1 MSQNQPPPAAD
12 AAAMSAQD
20 LAAVL
25 LQIGPELLH
34 PLVLAL
40 ERLKTL
46 QGEGETVPAAALAR
60 LREPLRRARDA
71 ALMAH
76 QIGRLGSGRVRP
88 AHDRLP
94 LHALL
99 EQICT
104 QRRREASARGLQ
116 LRAHLTQAEVQ
127 GDPTLLPSLVNA
139 LLDWALNYTRSSIDL
154 HLDLTPW
161 PVRARLQCRFAV
173 LDLDQ
178 TRPPELQIQTE
189 GLRWM
194 LVEHTATSLGVAVR
208 REDEGGV
215 CVATLDFPVPRL
227 QEVLDQLDLG
237 PGHAESSAHN
247 TQPFAGW
254 HVLVVSPR
262 PALREQLRK
271 VLEPQG
277 WAMDT
282 VNSVDEA
289 FQHCLSHLP
298 QAILLDGQL
307 RGPDLEQFCLHV
319 RADAPRYP
327 FIELVSAEVFAAP
340 RPPGMSLCREDQ
352 LDPQLGVLLRRA
364 LAPSSPDLTL
374 RL

>member
-1 MSQNQPPPAAD
+1 MSQSQTPPAAD
-12 AAAMSAQD
+12 APALSTAD

-25 LQIGPELLH
+25 VQIGPELLQ

-40 ERLKTL
+40 ERLKSL
-46 QGEGETVPAAALAR
+46 QAEGDTVEVAALAR

-88 AHDRLP
+88 AHDRLQ
-94 LHALL
+94 LNVLL

-104 QRRREASARGLQ
+104 QRRREAAARGLQ
-116 LRAHLTQAEVQ
+116 LRAHLSLAEVQ
-127 GDPTLLPSLVNA
+127 GDPTLLPSLINA
-139 LLDWALNYTRSSIDL
+139 LLDWALNHTRSSIDI
-154 HLDLTPW
+154 HLSLTPW
-161 PVRARLQCRFAV
+161 PVRARLQCRYATQ
-173 LDLDQ
+173 DLDQ
-178 TRPPELQIQTE
+178 TRPPDRQVQTE

-194 LVEHTATSLGVAVR
+194 LVEHTASILGVAVR

-227 QEVLDQLDLG
+227 QEVLDSLDLG
-237 PGHAESSAHN
+237 PGAGESSGHN

-254 HVLVVSPR
+254 HVLLVSPR
-262 PALREQLRK
+262 VSLREQLRK

-277 WAMDT
+277 WALDT

-289 FQHCLSHLP
+289 FQHCLSRLP

-307 RGPDLEQFCLHV
+307 RGPDVEQFYCHV
-319 RADAPRYP
+319 RADAPRFP
-327 FIELVSAEVFAAP
+327 FIELVNAESFAAP
-340 RPPGMSLCREDQ
+340 RPAGVSLCREDQ
-352 LDPQLGVLLRRA
+352 LEPQLSVLLRRA
-364 LAPSSPDLTL
+364 LAPSNPELTL